1 MESEELKK
9 KEEILDEENLK
20 ELEQTELSGG
30 KSSNSNASVDLEAAC
45 NVDQCNCGK

>member
-9 KEEILDEENLK
+9 KEEILNEENLK

-30 KSSNSNASVDLEAAC
+30 KSSNSNASDDTQVGC
-45 NVDQCNCGK
+45 NVDQCNCPK